1 MCNTT
6 MMRNGSIVK
15 EITTGELYKM
25 RKAGE
30 LVTLTPVKKVWVED
44 DDEAVYTPIDGAE
57 PKEVPSGTFGLFFE
71 VVEYAQPEVPK
82 EEDFAIRGGKLYMDG
97 EKIETGE
104 LVIEKFLSG
113 IPGKALFLVK
123 SRKGDKH
130 DVKVYDVERD
140 DFDPLYNAQG
150 CEKVELV
157 FADPENGV
165 TAFAVTFTNK
175 FTVLPQEKDAAPEE
189 AVEEAR
195 YLVIYKG
202 TNEISDGY
210 NIYGADTSASKVYVT
225 EEPDGAKTVR
235 ALFIGTDAYR
245 KVYDTDG
252 EAHFIRDPEGDGEH
266 TTVHVGEIHM
276 GDGYTEVSL
285 NTTHFAG
292 TVKKVLPAPQ
302 GDFVF
307 VTEGPDGIVHTNFD
321 SSYGKRLA
329 LGEASDGRKIID
341 VVEEYPIPLAI
352 IMNGD
357 TDTTFV
363 FGNDR
368 YEAVKIHVVKT
379 AGKGF
384 VTTIE

>member
-44 DDEAVYTPIDGAE
+44 EAVYTPIDGAE
-57 PKEVPSGTFGLFFE
+57 SKEVPSGTFNLFFE

-82 EEDFAIRGGKLYMDG
+82 GEDFSIKGGKLYMNG
-97 EKIETGE
+97 ERIETGE
-104 LVIEKFLSG
+104 LVIEKFLTA

-123 SRKGDKH
+123 ARKGDRH
-130 DVKVYDVERD
+130 DVKVYDLERD
-140 DFDPLYNAQG
+140 DFFPLYNAQG

-165 TAFAVTFTNK
+165 TAIAVTFANK
-175 FTVLPQEKDAAPEE
+175 FLIPSKAEDADPVE
-189 AVEEAR
+189 AVEETR
-195 YLVIYKG
+195 YLVVYNG
-202 TNEISDGY
+202 TNEISDDY
-210 NIYGADTSASKVYVT
+210 NIYGANTTPAVYVT
-225 EEPDGAKTVR
+225 EEDGAKTVR
-235 ALFIGTDAYR
+235 LLFIGTDAY
-245 KVYDTDG
+245 KSVYDTDG
-252 EAHFIRDPEGDGEH
+252 ERHFVRSPEDDGQH